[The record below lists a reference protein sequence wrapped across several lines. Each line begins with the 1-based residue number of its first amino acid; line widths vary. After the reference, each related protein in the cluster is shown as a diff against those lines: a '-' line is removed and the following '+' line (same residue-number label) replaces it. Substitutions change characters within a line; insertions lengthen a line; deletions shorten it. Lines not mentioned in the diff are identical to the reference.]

1 MPPMAWKI
9 TVAKPVRLVEPSFD
23 GIAQRLRQ
31 FELAAVCTGE
41 PDGGSLM
48 TSNKTPD
55 GSTGDFIAAVGHLIT
70 QAEVPNGGTHQAETF
85 RDVAIRLREHGF
97 VIMPVQGKAAF
108 VKNFSVLWLQDQS
121 TSTISKWVASHGDCN
136 TGLCL
141 GEVVA
146 IDIDIDDPSLA
157 DEMHSYIASQLGE
170 SPFVRFGR
178 QPRRVILYRVKRLYA
193 EHLLK
198 GWSVGATQTGKVEL
212 LGPGKQVVIF
222 GTHPNTGTLYFWPNS
237 SPLTANID
245 ELPWTTV
252 EDLDELKVS
261 LKVQLS
267 AAQEGVKSPTP
278 SRPSAQVKGGDT
290 PVHANWSLD
299 YLPEEGERGDF
310 LYWYA
315 REKAAEYQTEAELA
329 KDMIAKNATFS
340 KPQSEAEV
348 HATARST
355 WKQKQA
361 GRLRRSGKNAPAV
374 LPVSRE
380 DLASCVPDLS
390 PHACKLYLLL
400 VATRDN
406 RKAFTIPQQATA
418 NHLNMGKPTLVGAI
432 KTLITNGLVEAIG
445 EQPKKKQLHRG
456 AKLYRFL

>member
-1 MPPMAWKI
+1 
-9 TVAKPVRLVEPSFD
+9 
-23 GIAQRLRQ
+23 
-31 FELAAVCTGE
+31 
-41 PDGGSLM
+41 M

-55 GSTGDFIAAVGHLIT
+55 GGTGDYIAAVGHLIM
-70 QAEVPNGGTHQAETF
+70 QAEVPPSGAHQAETF
-85 RDVAIRLREHGF
+85 REVAMRVREHGF
-97 VIMPVQGKAAF
+97 VAMPVQGKAAF
-108 VKNFSVLWLQDQS
+108 VKNFSILWLRDQS
-121 TSTISKWVASHGDCN
+121 ASTISKWAASHGDCN

-146 IDIDIDDPSLA
+146 IDIDIDDPTLA
-157 DEMHSYIASQLGE
+157 DDMHSYIRSQLGD

-178 QPRRVILYRVKRLYA
+178 QPRRVILYRVDRLWA
-193 EHLLK
+193 ENLLK
-198 GWSVGATQTGKVEL
+198 GWSVGSAQTGKVEL

-222 GTHPNTGTLYFWPNS
+222 GTHPNTGNLYFWPNS
-237 SPLTANID
+237 SPLNASID

-252 EDLDELKVS
+252 EDLDKLKVS
-261 LKVQLS
+261 LNMQLS

-278 SRPSAQVKGGDT
+278 SGPSAQVTGGDT
-290 PVHANWSLD
+290 PVRANFSLD
-299 YLPEEGERGDF
+299 YLPEEGERGKF

-315 REKAAEYQTEAELA
+315 REKAAEYQTEGELA

-340 KPQSEAEV
+340 KPQSKAEV

-355 WKQKQA
+355 WQQKQA
-361 GRLRRSGKNAPAV
+361 GRLMRSGKNAPAV
-374 LPVSRE
+374 LPVSRD
-380 DLASCVPDLS
+380 DLAACVPDLS

-418 NHLNMGKPTLVGAI
+418 IHLNMGKPTLVGAI
-432 KTLITNGLVEAIG
+432 KKLITNGLIEAIG
-445 EQPKKKQLHRG
+445 DQPKKKQLHRG